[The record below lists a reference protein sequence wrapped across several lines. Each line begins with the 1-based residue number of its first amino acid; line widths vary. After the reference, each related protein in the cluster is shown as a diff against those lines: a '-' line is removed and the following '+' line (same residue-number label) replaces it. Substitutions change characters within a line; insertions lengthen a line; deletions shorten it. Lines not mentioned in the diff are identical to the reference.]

1 MFLTGHSSSI
11 PVLTRLWQVN
21 SNLFIEG
28 CLEMYKKDAM
38 TISRILDIA
47 QDLKVNV
54 YIINIIF
61 LIFFRLFDKRT

>member
-1 MFLTGHSSSI
+1 MFLTGHSSST

-38 TISRILDIA
+38 TVSRILDIA
-47 QDLKVNV
+47 QDLKVKV
-54 YIINIIF
+54 
-61 LIFFRLFDKRT
+61 